1 MGLTKK
7 EEFSKEENEI
17 SSFAKAVGHPAR
29 VAILQHI
36 ITNGHTSCGELV
48 DKLPLSQSTI
58 SQHLNELKTIGLI
71 KGRVYSNSMT
81 YTIQEKVWK
90 EGKDKIIGLFDSFQ
104 TDPMYHNPD
113 DINI

>member
-7 EEFSKEENEI
+7 DEFSKEENEI

-29 VAILQHI
+29 VSILQHI
-36 ITNGHTSCGELV
+36 ITNGHTTCGELV

-58 SQHLNELKTIGLI
+58 SQHLNELKQIGLI
-71 KGRVYSNSMT
+71 KGRVYANSMT
-81 YTIQEKVWK
+81 YTILDKTWK
-90 EGKDKIIGLFDSFQ
+90 EGRDKILGLFDSYNS
-104 TDPMYHNPD
+104 DPMYHNPD

>member
-36 ITNGHTSCGELV
+36 ITNGHTTCGELV

-58 SQHLNELKTIGLI
+58 SQHLNELKQIGLI

-81 YTIQEKVWK
+81 YTIYEKTWK
-90 EGKDKIIGLFDSFQ
+90 EGRDKILGLFDAFNQ
-104 TDPMYHNPD
+104 DPMYHNPD
-113 DINI
+113 EINI